1 MNDTG
6 NNTIVLVEDEP
17 SVLGVVQRVL
27 EKGGY
32 EVHAFCEPRGALEYM
47 RAAESPTLLL
57 TDVVLPGMSGFELC
71 DVVRARFPDLPVI
84 FTSGYPLEDVH
95 LDGVTLPTNSC
106 LLDKPFGAGQVLEA
120 VRDLVAR
127 AA

>member
-1 MNDTG
+1 MNDSRD
-6 NNTIVLVEDEP
+6 TIVLVEDEP
-17 SVLGVVQRVL
+17 SVLCVVQRVL

-32 EVHAFCEPRGALEYM
+32 EVRAFGEPHGAIEYLN
-47 RAAESPTLLL
+47 ASESPTLLL

-71 DVVRARFPDLPVI
+71 DVVRERFPDLPVI

-95 LDGVTLPTNSC
+95 LDGIELPENSC